1 MEDEDHRP
9 QQAQKWL
16 EDMSNG
22 LCHEIEAL
30 TLEGIQIEHAEKG
43 LVRCKFIIPKH
54 LSDRDG
60 NWHVGAIAVLI
71 DDVGAAAICSAVGH
85 IKVSV
90 HLSISYHSTAKI
102 QEEVEIEGKVIGHKE
117 KLSLVVVAIKN
128 KNSGNIIA
136 FGKQWM
142 TSVGVVETSTTL
154 HHSSKL

>member
-43 LVRCKFIIPKH
+43 LVRCKFIIPRH

-85 IKVSV
+85 IQVSV
-90 HLSISYHSTAKI
+90 NLSISYHSTAKI
-102 QEEVEIEGKVIGHKE
+102 Q
-117 KLSLVVVAIKN
+117 
-128 KNSGNIIA
+128 
-136 FGKQWM
+136 
-142 TSVGVVETSTTL
+142 
-154 HHSSKL
+154 